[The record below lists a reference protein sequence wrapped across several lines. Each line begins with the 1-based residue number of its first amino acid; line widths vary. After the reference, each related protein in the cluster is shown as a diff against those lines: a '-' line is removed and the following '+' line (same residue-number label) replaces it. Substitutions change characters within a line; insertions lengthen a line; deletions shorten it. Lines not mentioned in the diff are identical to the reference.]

1 MKNNLLRKCFS
12 LCRGRK
18 YNFPITVLSPS
29 LVEVPV
35 IKESNK
41 RKPNLLPCI
50 PHVYMGDTQE
60 EKRTL
65 RSGLG
70 LRLKYQLWL
79 KTERKVLSES
89 QLCGGDQEKES

>member
-1 MKNNLLRKCFS
+1 MKNNLLMKCFS
-12 LCRGRK
+12 LCGGRK

-35 IKESNK
+35 IKENNK

-60 EKRTL
+60 EKRTF

-79 KTERKVLSES
+79 KTERKVLRES